1 MSLQTEINQVP
12 DQLATIESEVDQL
25 QERAARDT
33 ATITET
39 NITVTA
45 AQQEAA
51 DVQSRVADITTLLDQ
66 LSAEINSSRLLSRER
81 VTNINETLSRLLSR
95 VEAADMVIETTAEQ
109 VDVLEKQTNQMR
121 ARYTELLHHRDLLL
135 KLRES
140 TSELDCSKQ
149 FRRFSG

>member
-1 MSLQTEINQVP
+1 M
-12 DQLATIESEVDQL
+12 
-25 QERAARDT
+25 
-33 ATITET
+33 
-39 NITVTA
+39 
-45 AQQEAA
+45 
-51 DVQSRVADITTLLDQ
+51 QSRVADITTLLDQ